1 MITRVILLSLN
12 HVSHKWS
19 KHIALDCRY
28 IRELIAFGAIQPQF
42 VSSHLHIADLFT
54 NNLSRSLFMFF
65 RSKLRVRVNPT
76 LILQGNDKD
85 SRIFKHDS
93 CNPPPRL

>member
-1 MITRVILLSLN
+1 
-12 HVSHKWS
+12 
-19 KHIALDCRY
+19 
-28 IRELIAFGAIQPQF
+28 
-42 VSSHLHIADLFT
+42 
-54 NNLSRSLFMFF
+54 MFF